1 MLLRSSWHSVGRRA
15 PGDVPAC
22 VPIPRLDERS
32 RLADQHLDLRGD
44 QPWRTLDMARRR
56 TGYPSCSPGPHP
68 PGELTP
74 RSPVPEL
81 THLVPII
88 GAPDYGALLAAR
100 AAGSGLGALRA
111 PHWPRA
117 LDALVRAGDPVHAPP
132 GAWAG
137 KRVLAVCG
145 GRDEL
150 VPPTTG
156 GTEALVARLR
166 GAGVDA
172 ALQVDAEAGHEVT
185 PQMVGWVAQW
195 LSEKALRP
203 TPA

>member
-1 MLLRSSWHSVGRRA
+1 
-15 PGDVPAC
+15 
-22 VPIPRLDERS
+22 
-32 RLADQHLDLRGD
+32 
-44 QPWRTLDMARRR
+44 MARRR
-56 TGYPSCSPGPHP
+56 TGYYFCSPGPHP

-81 THLVPII
+81 TYLVPII

-100 AAGSGLGALRA
+100 AAKSGLGALRA

-150 VPPTTG
+150 VPPSTG
-156 GTEALVARLR
+156 GTEAFVERLHE
-166 GAGVDA
+166 AGVDA

-185 PQMVGWVAQW
+185 SQMVGWVAEW
-195 LSEKALRP
+195 LFEKALRP
-203 TPA
+203 TLA